1 MKLFVLL
8 SRIPYPLEKGDK
20 LRAFHQIKRL
30 SANHEIVL
38 CCLNDAVVEQ
48 SSIDELN
55 KYCKEIHI
63 INLPKYGIVY
73 QVLKAVFSTKP
84 IQVGYFY
91 SRYAQLKI
99 NALLYNYNPDKV
111 FCQLIRTSEYLKY
124 YTKASKTLDYMDV
137 LSKGIERRIEKENIF
152 LRPVFKLEYYRL
164 KRYERK
170 IFDYFENKVII
181 SKQDKD
187 LINHPFKERISIVA
201 NGVDTNYFKP
211 IIIPKTTDLLFT
223 GNMSYPP
230 NVDSAVYLV
239 EKIVPLLIKKHPN
252 IKITIAGHNP
262 APAVKRLASSNV
274 TITGWVEDL
283 RLCYAASRIFIAPM
297 NIGTGLQNKLLEAM
311 SMNIPCITSSLAN
324 NALMAV
330 HNQSILI
337 GNTPEEYAQ
346 HVFSLLENKILASKI
361 ANNGNEFVIK
371 SFDWD
376 NNCKLLETI
385 ICN

>member
-30 SANHEIVL
+30 SLTHEIVL
-38 CCLNDAVVEQ
+38 CCLNDATVEQ

-55 KYCKEIHI
+55 KYCSSIHI
-63 INLPKYGIVY
+63 INLPKYGIIY

-99 NALLYNYNPDKV
+99 NALLYKHNPDKV

-124 YTKASKTLDYMDV
+124 YTKANKTLDYMDV
-137 LSKGIERRIEKENIF
+137 LSKGMERRIEKENIL
-152 LRPVFKLEYYRL
+152 LRPIFKLEYLRL

-170 IFDYFENKVII
+170 IFDYFEQKVII
-181 SKQDKD
+181 SQQDKD
-187 LINHPFKERISIVA
+187 LINHPFKERINIVA
-201 NGVDTNYFKP
+201 NGVDTQYFKK
-211 IIIPKTTDLLFT
+211 IDTPKTTDLLFT

-230 NVDSAVYLV
+230 NVDSAVFLV
-239 EKIVPLLIKKHPN
+239 EKIMPLLVTKYPN
-252 IKITIAGHNP
+252 ITLTIAGHNP
-262 APAVKRLASSNV
+262 APAVKRLASANV

-283 RLCYAASRIFIAPM
+283 RLCYASSRIFIAPM

-311 SMNIPCITSSLAN
+311 SMHIPCITSSLAN
-324 NALMAV
+324 NALMAT
-330 HNQSILI
+330 HNESILI
-337 GNTPEEYAQ
+337 GNSPEEYAQ
-346 HVFSLLENKILASKI
+346 HIFSLLENPELANRI
-361 ANNGNEFVIK
+361 ATTGNAFVIK
-371 SFDWD
+371 GFDWD
-376 NNCKLLETI
+376 NNCKQLERI
-385 ICN
+385 ICT

>member
-30 SANHEIVL
+30 SLTHEIVL
-38 CCLNDAVVEQ
+38 CCLNDAIVEQ

-55 KYCKEIHI
+55 KYCSSIHI
-63 INLPKYGIVY
+63 INLPKYGIIY

-99 NALLYNYNPDKV
+99 NALLYKHNPDKV

-124 YTKASKTLDYMDV
+124 YTKANKTLDYMDV
-137 LSKGIERRIEKENIF
+137 LSKGMERRIEKENIL
-152 LRPVFKLEYYRL
+152 LRPIFKLEYLRL

-170 IFDYFENKVII
+170 IFDYFEQKVII
-181 SKQDKD
+181 SQQDKD
-187 LINHPFKERISIVA
+187 LINHPFKERINIVA
-201 NGVDTNYFKP
+201 NGVDTQYFKK
-211 IIIPKTTDLLFT
+211 IDTPKTTDLLFT

-230 NVDSAVYLV
+230 NVDSAVFLV
-239 EKIVPLLIKKHPN
+239 EKIMPLLVTKYPN
-252 IKITIAGHNP
+252 ITLTIAGHNP
-262 APAVKRLASSNV
+262 APAVKRLASANV

-283 RLCYAASRIFIAPM
+283 RLCYASSRIFIAPM

-311 SMNIPCITSSLAN
+311 SMHIPCITSSLAN
-324 NALMAV
+324 NALMAT
-330 HNQSILI
+330 HNESILI
-337 GNTPEEYAQ
+337 GNSPEEYAQ
-346 HVFSLLENKILASKI
+346 HIFSLLENPELANRI
-361 ANNGNEFVIK
+361 ATTGNAFVIK
-371 SFDWD
+371 GFDWD
-376 NNCKLLETI
+376 NNCKQLERI
-385 ICN
+385 ICT

>member
-30 SANHEIVL
+30 SQKHEIVL
-38 CCLNDAVVEQ
+38 CCLNDATVVQ
-48 SSIDELN
+48 TSIDELK
-55 KYCKEIHI
+55 KYCTAIHI

-99 NALLYNYNPDKV
+99 NALLYHYNPDKV

-124 YTKASKTLDYMDV
+124 YTKAAKTLDYMDV
-137 LSKGIERRIEKENIF
+137 LSKGMERRIEKENIF
-152 LRPVFKLEYYRL
+152 LRPVFKLEYHRL

-170 IFDYFENKVII
+170 IFDYFEQKVII
-181 SKQDKD
+181 SQQDKD
-187 LINHPFKERISIVA
+187 LINHPFKERIHIVA
-201 NGVDTNYFKP
+201 NGVDTNYFKK
-211 IIIPKTTDLLFT
+211 IDVAKTTDLLFT

-239 EKIVPLLIKKHPN
+239 DKIVPLVQAKYPN

-262 APAVKRLASSNV
+262 APAVKRLESNNV
-274 TITGWVEDL
+274 TVTGWVEDL
-283 RLCYAASRIFIAPM
+283 RLCYASSRIFIAPM

-324 NALMAV
+324 NALMAT

-346 HVFSLLENKILASKI
+346 HIFSLLENPTLANDI
-361 ANNGNEFVIK
+361 ANNGNQFVVK

-376 NNCKLLETI
+376 NNCALLEDI
-385 ICN
+385 IFS

>member
-30 SANHEIVL
+30 SLTHEIVL
-38 CCLNDAVVEQ
+38 CCLNDATVEQ

-55 KYCKEIHI
+55 KYCSSIHI
-63 INLPKYGIVY
+63 INLPKYGIIY

-99 NALLYNYNPDKV
+99 NALLYKHNPDKV

-124 YTKASKTLDYMDV
+124 YTKANKTLDYMDV
-137 LSKGIERRIEKENIF
+137 LSKGMERRIEKENIL
-152 LRPVFKLEYYRL
+152 LRPIFKLEYLRL

-170 IFDYFENKVII
+170 IFDYFEQKVII
-181 SKQDKD
+181 SQQDKD
-187 LINHPFKERISIVA
+187 LINHPFKERINIVA
-201 NGVDTNYFKP
+201 NGVDTHYFKK
-211 IIIPKTTDLLFT
+211 IDTPKTTDLLFT

-230 NVDSAVYLV
+230 NVDSAVFLV
-239 EKIVPLLIKKHPN
+239 EKIMPLLVTKYPN
-252 IKITIAGHNP
+252 ITLTIAGHNP
-262 APAVKRLASSNV
+262 APAVKRLASANV

-283 RLCYAASRIFIAPM
+283 RLCYASSRIFIAPM

-311 SMNIPCITSSLAN
+311 SMHIPCITSSLAN
-324 NALMAV
+324 NALMAT
-330 HNQSILI
+330 HNESILI
-337 GNTPEEYAQ
+337 GNSPEEYAQ
-346 HVFSLLENKILASKI
+346 HIFSLLENPELANRI
-361 ANNGNEFVIK
+361 ATTGNAFVIK
-371 SFDWD
+371 GFDWD
-376 NNCKLLETI
+376 NNCKQLERI
-385 ICN
+385 ICT